1 VKNIK
6 KILTD
11 RGFKV
16 QVHAKVAGS
25 SGVESPFDIF
35 AEKDDVR
42 LVIDVSLSG
51 DKNDII
57 ALLAKKVDVNPTRA
71 VIVDLSTGDE
81 LANLGKVYDIAVLK
95 TSVDRAVPYNLESLL
110 AELDSKGGSAK
121 VFGRR

>member
-1 VKNIK
+1 
-6 KILTD
+6 
-11 RGFKV
+11 
-16 QVHAKVAGS
+16 
-25 SGVESPFDIF
+25 
-35 AEKDDVR
+35 
-42 LVIDVSLSG
+42 LVVDVSLSG

-110 AELDSKGGSAK
+110 AELDSKMARRKSSEGASAN
-121 VFGRR
+121 